1 MIINY
6 KFENFASFNEVVEF
20 SMLTPKTKVK
30 NRFPNN
36 FTIINDGTEI
46 LKTAVIVGENA
57 GGKSNFVRS
66 LRYLQTFFEKTESA
80 AAYKNTIN
88 TNNSIS
94 SCPKKNN
101 SIQTFDLEVFVHDK
115 GFYLYHLEIDIWGI
129 VKETLQFK
137 DKYKHKY
144 NLILSAIRKSKTA
157 NCQSEDDNCIKENS
171 CELQVTVEY
180 TLEIPELNPQ
190 LKASLKKAVQNQKP
204 IGLFIT
210 KLAFLSNEHAVCFT
224 EWIKNSLCPETN
236 DINYGIYKSIKK
248 EDDDLR
254 ILNDPRY
261 LDIFKMI
268 DYSIIGFELDDEQP
282 FSKTLIIRRKKDGTT
297 FSRQIAHDSS
307 GVSEFFAWA
316 IQIFKVVYEDNI
328 VFADEMDR
336 VLNPILS
343 DRVLSFISGKKHL
356 GQFVFT
362 THNVLHLD
370 LKNYMKEQIY
380 FVTKDIETLESE
392 MYSLADFP
400 EIRYETTKIYE
411 FYMKG
416 ILGGTAFE

>member
-1 MIINY
+1 MILNY
-6 KFENFASFNEVVEF
+6 KFENFTSFKEIVEF

-36 FTIINDGTEI
+36 YTITEDGTEI
-46 LKTAVIVGENA
+46 LKTAVVVGENA

-66 LRYLQTFFEKTESA
+66 LRYLQSFFEKPESA
-80 AAYKNTIN
+80 KAYRNMIN
-88 TNNSIS
+88 TNNTIS
-94 SCPKKNN
+94 ACPKKNN
-101 SIQTFDLEVFVHDK
+101 SVQKFEIEIYVHDK
-115 GFYLYHLEIDIWGI
+115 GFYLYHLEIDFLGI
-129 VKETLQFK
+129 VAETLQFK
-137 DKYKHKY
+137 NQNKQKYK
-144 NLILSAIRKSKTA
+144 LILSATRKNQTI
-157 NCQSEDDNCIKENS
+157 NCESDDENCLKRS
-171 CELQVTVEY
+171 DCELEVTIEY
-180 TLEIPELNPQ
+180 ALKIPGFNPEME
-190 LKASLKKAVQNQKP
+190 ASLKKATQNQKHV
-204 IGLFIT
+204 GLFTT
-210 KLAFLSNEHAVCFT
+210 KLAILGNEHAVCFT
-224 EWIKNSLCPETN
+224 EWVKNSLCPETN
-236 DINYGIYKSIKK
+236 EINYDIYKSLKK

-254 ILNDPRY
+254 ILNDPRF

-268 DYSIIGFELDDEQP
+268 DYSIIGFELDEEKP
-282 FSKTLIIRRKKDGTT
+282 FSKTLVIRKKKDGTT

-316 IQIFKVVYEDNI
+316 IQIFKVIYEDKV

-380 FVTKDIETLESE
+380 FVTKDNETLESE